1 VGVGIL
7 RLVRSVLVCLVSV
20 WKGSFSVLVRSRQG
34 RRGGGE
40 TKEVVSKRW
49 RRFRGVGVGGIG
61 RLGWTTDVDPTA
73 EERVRGWGHWGG
85 AARKSLLEHAKI
97 GERRNGA

>member
-1 VGVGIL
+1 
-7 RLVRSVLVCLVSV
+7 
-20 WKGSFSVLVRSRQG
+20 
-34 RRGGGE
+34 
-40 TKEVVSKRW
+40 
-49 RRFRGVGVGGIG
+49 VGVGGIG

-97 GERRNGA
+97 GERRNGATQQRVLSNSFRTSVKKKKLVSDMYAP